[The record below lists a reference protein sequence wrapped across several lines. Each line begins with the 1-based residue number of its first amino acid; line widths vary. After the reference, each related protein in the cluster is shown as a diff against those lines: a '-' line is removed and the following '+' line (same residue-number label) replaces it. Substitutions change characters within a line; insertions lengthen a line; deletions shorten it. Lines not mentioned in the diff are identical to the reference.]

1 MVHEG
6 SDYARVRVVMNLAE
20 GLVSMLES
28 KGPVRK
34 YFSFE
39 LPESGRPVDHVV
51 CLPAPDGPK

>member
-1 MVHEG
+1 MKAVTTRVH
-6 SDYARVRVVMNLAE
+6 VVMNLAE
-20 GLVSMLES
+20 GLVSMPES

-39 LPESGRPVDHVV
+39 LYLRADDLLDRVV